1 MRASCSWPWRS
12 TSMREGNFT
21 ERGMLWNRY
30 GSKLAC
36 PKPHLFNRLHDGEGS
51 PDSCHRARCSVN
63 LCDPPD
69 PPFACAKLRPFGV
82 PAVVLLYRWGAVAH
96 VYSGIG
102 EWGAPSCA
110 PVIHL
115 SFIPL
120 YAIELLQQAGQIEA
134 GHTRERG
141 GGEHCPT
148 HAAR

>member
-1 MRASCSWPWRS
+1 MPKSASAEPS
-12 TSMREGNFT
+12 
-21 ERGMLWNRY
+21 
-30 GSKLAC
+30 
-36 PKPHLFNRLHDGEGS
+36 HDGGVVS
-51 PDSCHRARCSVN
+51 DSCHRARLSVN

-134 GHTRERG
+134 TDSGAGR
-141 GGEHCPT
+141 PQI
-148 HAAR
+148 